1 MVATVI
7 EIIVCCLQE
16 RVPTDVLDSQVD
28 PASFEISGHI
38 IMKRQQDYDT
48 LTQDGIWDLLTY
60 ASLSEEAFIKFC
72 RFALDF

>member
-1 MVATVI
+1 M
-7 EIIVCCLQE
+7 
-16 RVPTDVLDSQVD
+16 LDSQVD
-28 PASFEISGHI
+28 PASFEISGHV

-72 RFALDF
+72 CFALDF

>member
-1 MVATVI
+1 MQ
-7 EIIVCCLQE
+7 CMQG
-16 RVPTDVLDSQVD
+16 RVPTDVLDNQVD

-60 ASLSEEAFIKFC
+60 ASLSEEGFVKFC
-72 RFALDF
+72 HLALDF